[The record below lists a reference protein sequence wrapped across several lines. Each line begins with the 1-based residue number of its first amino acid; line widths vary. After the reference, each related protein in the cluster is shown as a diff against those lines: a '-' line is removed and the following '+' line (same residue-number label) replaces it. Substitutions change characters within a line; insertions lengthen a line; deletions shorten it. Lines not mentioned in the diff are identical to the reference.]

1 MPETDFDRRMA
12 AAPYAAIWDLTW
24 PQVAMMMCH
33 FLIGF
38 ADVWVAGRIDRET
51 QACMGVMS
59 QAMFFFMVVA
69 VALANGSVAAI
80 SQSSG
85 AGLPGRIKRFVGL
98 SMGLG
103 VITSFIIFAVG
114 LSFDHVFLR
123 LLKIPAEV
131 MPVAAYL
138 LQISLYL
145 MPAYYL
151 FTISNAFFRAQ

>member
-59 QAMFFFMVVA
+59 QAMFFFRVIEAKMEFFDYLREHKGRVFINIGNS
-69 VALANGSVAAI
+69 LLNP
-80 SQSSG
+80 QSC
-85 AGLPGRIKRFVGL
+85 P
-98 SMGLG
+98 
-103 VITSFIIFAVG
+103 
-114 LSFDHVFLR
+114 
-123 LLKIPAEV
+123 
-131 MPVAAYL
+131 
-138 LQISLYL
+138 
-145 MPAYYL
+145 
-151 FTISNAFFRAQ
+151 